1 MIGGREMFRV
11 SGGRMTVVAK
21 MMQSRSVCSR
31 HMEVGLAFVIVR
43 RLTFP
48 GCGVAV
54 SAAAAAAAVA
64 MPCLR
69 PVLASGEVDAAAK

>member
-1 MIGGREMFRV
+1 
-11 SGGRMTVVAK
+11 MTVVAK

-31 HMEVGLAFVIVR
+31 HMEVGLSFVIVR

-54 SAAAAAAAVA
+54 SAAAAAVA